1 MAHPT
6 RILVLSRSIVG
17 SRMSAPGIRAYH
29 MAQVLGRHVPNG
41 RVTLGVPAYSDV
53 APEPGFRVVKYTRLS
68 LLKLFYR
75 YDIIVSLGFPP
86 MSLPAF
92 FSRIF
97 VLDFFSNFAM
107 EWMEV
112 GKTQRTYRKRW
123 AWYETA
129 RQYIN
134 YQLTAADFVICNND
148 RQRDAWLGMMQS
160 LGLITGEVYDQ
171 DHSLRR
177 LVAVA
182 PHGIRPDAG
191 VGSRESGVGRGDEGK
206 REEGRGK
213 SREGSATGAA
223 LTPSPSPAGWD
234 RGASVDDRVA
244 SASSGTVRDAADGV
258 ARIESEQHSPLSH
271 AVGEGGRGE
280 GAAPLVPAHRSS
292 LIAQSSPAP
301 ADSRLPTPDS
311 RLRAIP
317 GVGPGDIVLLW
328 NAGIVGWYDPVT
340 AIRAVHALGRED
352 VKLVFMGSKYPDPG
366 FLEENPTFK
375 AAIETAQAL
384 GVTDK
389 QVLFVR
395 GWLPYEEV
403 KAYLEDSYL
412 GLSTYVN
419 NAETHYSHRT
429 RFLDLFW
436 AELPIVCT
444 RGDVLSEMV
453 EQRELGVVTPEG
465 DVEAVIAALR
475 RLLDDKEFY
484 ERCRANLRALKP
496 HITWDETLAALVAFC
511 RDPRPI
517 AVPKRER
524 AVPLLRRTA
533 GYLFWRAV
541 QKVV

>member
-1 MAHPT
+1 MAESTH
-6 RILVLSRSIVG
+6 ILVLSRSIVG

-29 MAQVLGRHVPNG
+29 MAQVLGCHVESA

-53 APEPGFRVVKYTRLS
+53 VPEPGFRVVKYTRWS
-68 LLKLFYR
+68 SLKLFWQ
-75 YDIIVSLGFPP
+75 YDVIITLGFPP

-92 FSRIF
+92 FSRVF

-112 GKTQRTYRKRW
+112 GKTQRNYRKRW
-123 AWYETA
+123 TWYETA

-160 LGLITGEVYDQ
+160 LGLITGEVYDA

-182 PHGIRPDAG
+182 PHGIRPDELRIADCG
-191 VGSRESGVGRGDEGK
+191 LRGRNGG
-206 REEGRGK
+206 
-213 SREGSATGAA
+213 
-223 LTPSPSPAGWD
+223 LTPASDRLPAGNDQENGIRSPAD
-234 RGASVDDRVA
+234 
-244 SASSGTVRDAADGV
+244 
-258 ARIESEQHSPLSH
+258 
-271 AVGEGGRGE
+271 
-280 GAAPLVPAHRSS
+280 PAIRNPQST
-292 LIAQSSPAP
+292 IPPSSPICEAFP
-301 ADSRLPTPDS
+301 QIKDTDK
-311 RLRAIP
+311 I
-317 GVGPGDIVLLW
+317 LLW

-375 AAIETAQAL
+375 AAIETAAAL
-384 GVTDK
+384 DVTDK
-389 QVLFVR
+389 QVFFVR

-403 KAYLEDSYL
+403 KDYLRDSYL
-412 GLSTYVN
+412 GLSTYFN

-453 EQRELGVVTPEG
+453 EKDELGIVTPEG
-465 DVEAVIAALR
+465 DLDAVVAALR

-484 ERCRANLRALKP
+484 ERCRANLHALKS
-496 HITWDETLAALVAFC
+496 HMTWDDTLADLVAFC

-517 AVPKRER
+517 AVPKRAR

-541 QKVV
+541 QKLVV